1 MGKVRTPKDGLAWD
15 EGHLSCCKRKN
26 EAERAPHTPPGPR
39 IYLYTSS
46 YIFTH
51 CNSSNPRL

>member
-26 EAERAPHTPPGPR
+26 EAERGPGGVWGAR
-39 IYLYTSS
+39 FVLSSS